1 MLQTFEAVSCKSGKL
16 LWKFQDGKVIKRNSN
31 LYTPQYIDDMDGDH
45 VPDILVSH
53 GGDPLAEPR
62 ECTQDTLVLV
72 AKYVRILGPSGKV
85 CQNSLVLVAMCVR
98 ILCPRGQLCH
108 NPLS

>member
-1 MLQTFEAVSCKSGKL
+1 MLFVTDVRGGELQGRQAAVEVPRRQGD
-16 LWKFQDGKVIKRNSN
+16 QADSN

-62 ECTQDTLVLV
+62 ECTQDSLVLV
-72 AKYVRILGPSGKV
+72 AKCVRILGPSGKV
-85 CQNSLVLVAMCVR
+85 CQNSRSWWQCV
-98 ILCPRGQLCH
+98 
-108 NPLS
+108 S

>member
-72 AKYVRILGPSGKV
+72 AKYVRILGPSGQV
-85 CQNSLVLVAMCVR
+85 CQNPWS
-98 ILCPRGQLCH
+98 
-108 NPLS
+108 